1 MEGAVLLLVVWG
13 HTSPSLYLWGCLL
26 PFSFPL
32 SLVPSFPLSPP
43 TVLGLKRVWQVLPQS
58 ISAPPAP
65 LVDILPCPALALR
78 QLSLWKVL
86 GADERGR

>member
-1 MEGAVLLLVVWG
+1 MEGTVLLLVVWG

-32 SLVPSFPLSPP
+32 SLFLPP

-58 ISAPPAP
+58 ISAPLAP

-78 QLSLWKVL
+78 RLSLWKVL